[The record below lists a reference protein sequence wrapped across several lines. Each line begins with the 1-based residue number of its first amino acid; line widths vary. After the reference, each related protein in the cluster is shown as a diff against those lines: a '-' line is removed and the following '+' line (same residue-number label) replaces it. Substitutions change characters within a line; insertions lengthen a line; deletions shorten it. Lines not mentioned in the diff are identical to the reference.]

1 MPKETRVDDYR
12 YDDHRRKN
20 IPEAGPDSPQQKM
33 GEGPGRQRYAYD
45 PHLPPVLRFDETGRA
60 DRLTEELDSLL
71 VASMERPLTPEEAER
86 LEGALMQ
93 RQPWLEWAGKR
104 EARWF
109 EVDPVALHIH
119 ERISAQAIIKLAQRE
134 PTQRSLWAD
143 PELEYRQSVQYYQ
156 HEVGWSNRLILGDS
170 AQVMASLAEREGL
183 AGKVQMLYMDP
194 PYGIN
199 YRSNF
204 QSLTDRR
211 DVADRDQDLTR
222 EAEQIKAYRD
232 TWVLG
237 VHSYLGYMRQ
247 RLSLARVL
255 LADEGSV
262 FVQISDENLHRVRC
276 LMDELFGPE
285 QFVRLV
291 HFRKTGALS
300 SQGMDEVGD
309 YLIWFAKDRR
319 RMVYNQLFLPKEE
332 SRSGLSNY
340 STVQLADGSTRR
352 MTAAEGQRPDTVPT
366 GARLFGLHSL
376 SSQSGGAS
384 TQFPIKFEGREYR
397 VSSGGWKTNS
407 EGMRRLGLAGRLGA
421 TQKRIGYRR
430 YYDDFSLLPLNN
442 LWNDTRGE
450 MNVRYVVQTAEKIIE
465 RCMLMTTRP
474 GDLVVDPTCGSG
486 TTAYAAEKWGR
497 RWISID
503 TSRVAVALA
512 RQRLLTSRLEYY
524 RLADSS
530 GTLSGGFALETVPHI
545 QLQTIAQNM
554 ALDRVFEQ
562 WEPTLVERLSV
573 LNATLPQV
581 DGATRTR
588 LLAKLAQAEQSSNKS
603 SVTDADRRRWVLPK
617 ERWNEWEVPF
627 DADEDWPQALKDALV
642 AYRTAWRA
650 KMDEVNATIAAS
662 APQEILYDQPE
673 VEPDILRVSGPFTVE
688 AVRPVEP
695 VLDEATPIGGEPEA
709 LDTFGPDSEPQNAE
723 AFIEKMVHWLQS
735 DGVRFP
741 NNVVQRFARL
751 DLVTGRQTLHAE
763 GEWVAGEAA
772 QRVGVSVG
780 PEAGPITVSQVNR
793 AVREASLAGYDALVL
808 VGMAFDAEAQA
819 AIDDPLMPDIQCHMA
834 HIRPD
839 VVMGDL
845 LKETPTSQL
854 FTVFGQPRVAVHT
867 EAKGEISVELE
878 GVDIYDPLTNALQ
891 ATGASKVAA
900 WFVDHDY
907 NGRTFCVS
915 QAFFPDRSAWE
926 PLARALRSV
935 VDSERFEAFSGTR
948 SLPFQPGERVAVKV
962 IDPRGNEVMKLLRM
976 DEARHD

>member
-12 YDDHRRKN
+12 YDDHRRKH

-45 PHLPPVLRFDETGRA
+45 PHLSPVLRFDETGRA

-86 LEGALMQ
+86 LEQALMQ
-93 RQPWLEWAGKR
+93 REPWLEWAGKR

-170 AQVMASLAEREGL
+170 AQVMASLTEREGL
-183 AGKVQMLYMDP
+183 AGKVQMIYVDP

-199 YRSNF
+199 FQSNF
-204 QSLTDRR
+204 QARTDQKDMRGR
-211 DVADRDQDLTR
+211 DADLTR
-222 EAEQIKAYRD
+222 EPEQIKAYRD
-232 TWVLG
+232 TWALG
-237 VHSYLGYMRQ
+237 VHSYLAYLRD
-247 RLSLARVL
+247 RLVLTREL
-255 LADEGSV
+255 LADTGSV
-262 FVQISDENLHRVRC
+262 FVQISDENVHRVR
-276 LMDELFGPE
+276 LMMDEIYGQANFIAMITY
-285 QFVRLV
+285 
-291 HFRKTGALS
+291 KT
-300 SQGMDEVGD
+300 
-309 YLIWFAKDRR
+309 
-319 RMVYNQLFLPKEE
+319 
-332 SRSGLSNY
+332 
-340 STVQLADGSTRR
+340 
-352 MTAAEGQRPDTVPT
+352 
-366 GARLFGLHSL
+366 
-376 SSQSGGAS
+376 SGGAS
-384 TQFPIKFEGREYR
+384 QEKGPKRIADYILWYAKDRELATFRRPYR
-397 VSSGGWKTNS
+397 PQPLNTKVYTSVEEPSGHRRHLTAREKATPERLDDALKPYMTLPVHSRSSGDRTPRVVAGRSWTIPTGSWRYS
-407 EGMRRLGLAGRLGA
+407 EAGLARLWRA
-421 TQKRIGYRR
+421 ERLIPLRSSIRTLAYQQ
-430 YYDDFSLLPLNN
+430 DFPYEELTSV
-442 LWNDTRGE
+442 WEDTSPE
-450 MNVRYVVQTAEKIIE
+450 ASKVYAVQTSTRPIE
-465 RCMLMTTRP
+465 RCMLMTTHP
-474 GDLVVDPTCGSG
+474 GDLVLDPTCGSG
-486 TTAYAAEKWGR
+486 TTAHVAEQWGR
-497 RWISID
+497 RWITID

-512 RQRLLTSRLEYY
+512 RQRILTAKFDFYALAEPTAGPAGDFRYVTAPHITLGDIANNHALDAVCDRWEPILAE
-524 RLADSS
+524 RLATTN
-530 GTLSGGFALETVPHI
+530 GALRAT
-545 QLQTIAQNM
+545 
-554 ALDRVFEQ
+554 D
-562 WEPTLVERLSV
+562 EPI
-573 LNATLPQV
+573 
-581 DGATRTR
+581 RTR
-588 LLAKLAQAEQSSNKS
+588 LLGKLASKELRTGKRSITEAE
-603 SVTDADRRRWVLPK
+603 RRRWLLPK
-617 ERWNEWEVPF
+617 ERWEEWEVPY
-627 DADEDWPQALKDALV
+627 DADEDWPQALKDALI
-642 AYRTAWRA
+642 AYREAWRA

-662 APQEILYDQPE
+662 APQEVLYDQPE

-695 VLDEATPIGGEPEA
+695 MLDEPSPIGGEPEA
-709 LDTFGPDSEPQNAE
+709 LGTFGPDSEPQNAE
-723 AFIEKMVHWLQS
+723 AFIEKMVHWLSS

-741 NNVVQRFARL
+741 NNLIQRFDRL

-763 GEWVAGEAA
+763 GEWVAGEVA

-793 AVREASLAGYDALVL
+793 AVREASLAGYDALVF

-878 GVDIYDPLTNALQ
+878 GVDIYDPLTNSLQ
-891 ATGASKVAA
+891 ATGAAKVAA

-915 QAFFPDRSAWE
+915 QAFFPDRSAWQ
-926 PLARALRSV
+926 PLAKALKSV
-935 VDSERFEAFSGTR
+935 VDPERFEAFSGTR

-962 IDPRGNEVMKLLRM
+962 IDPRGNEVMKLIHTA
-976 DEARHD
+976 EVRHG